1 MKGEKMKTNK
11 NGNMYDFAQAWNC
24 LHGECEYGC
33 SYCSTQTLKRFPV
46 MAKCYSGEPRLNE
59 VAMKENLY
67 SKKYKDKLIFVAGQ
81 NDLFAPNV
89 EWEIIDEV
97 LEYCRKFPKAKFLFQ
112 SKNPGRFD
120 NFIHRIPKGSILCTT
135 IESNWDFKTSKAPHP
150 CQRASD
156 FGEINGFEKHLTCEP
171 IMKFDIQ
178 AFAPIIMWTGATS
191 INIGADSKRHKLPEP
206 TKPEVLA
213 LIAALEDLGIN
224 VHLKSNLNRLLKQ

>member
-1 MKGEKMKTNK
+1 MSLNK
-11 NGNMYDFAQAWNC
+11 SKGNMYEFAQAWNC

-46 MAKCYSGEPRLNE
+46 MAKCYSGKPRINE

-81 NDLFAPNV
+81 NDLFASNV
-89 EWEIIDEV
+89 EWDIIYEV

-120 NFIHRIPKGSILCTT
+120 NFINKFPKGSILCMTM
-135 IESNWDFKTSKAPHP
+135 ESDKDYGQSSAPFP
-150 CQRASD
+150 IRRALA
-156 FGEINGFEKHLTCEP
+156 FANIRRLEKHLTIEP
-171 IMKFDIQ
+171 IMKFDLKEFLFFIR
-178 AFAPIIMWTGATS
+178 WSGATQV
-191 INIGADSKRHKLPEP
+191 NIGADSKRHNLPEP

-224 VHLKSNLNRLLKQ
+224 VHLKSNINRLLK